1 MVPPDARWGVGQ
13 LADRPTVNREV
24 AGSSPAAPVLNSTR
38 PHTPESPRMPP
49 SAVAQHPLD
58 EISLGLIVQ
67 IRERLLK
74 AQAAGKK
81 VYRLES
87 GGPNVSRPPP
97 VLEAGDK
104 AGAAG

>member
-1 MVPPDARWGVGQ
+1 
-13 LADRPTVNREV
+13 
-24 AGSSPAAPVLNSTR
+24 
-38 PHTPESPRMPP
+38 MPP

-87 GGPNVSRPPP
+87 GGWSDVR
-97 VLEAGDK
+97 K
-104 AGAAG
+104 AWYRLDGVIWWMM

>member
-1 MVPPDARWGVGQ
+1 M
-13 LADRPTVNREV
+13 
-24 AGSSPAAPVLNSTR
+24 SSP
-38 PHTPESPRMPP
+38 E
-49 SAVAQHPLD
+49 VAQHPLD

-87 GGPNVSRPPP
+87 GDPSFSVPPH
-97 VLEAGDK
+97 VLEAVN
-104 AGAAG
+104 